1 MIARVTRQERNKR
14 NLNQRERKLALF
26 SDAMVLCIENPKE
39 STKKPIRTN
48 KFNKV
53 AGKKNQQT
61 KMWVSTHS
69 QKAIE
74 KKKNEN
80 QSYL

>member
-1 MIARVTRQERNKR
+1 MHPHSPPLFTIIQKVIARVTRQERNKR

-61 KMWVSTHS
+61 QM
-69 QKAIE
+69 
-74 KKKNEN
+74 
-80 QSYL
+80 